1 VRQGQRLT
9 GMSGNQ
15 SSLPLAGSQFG
26 FKQYGGNGAWVSD
39 LLPHTARIVDDLC
52 IVRSMVTDAINH
64 DPAITFFQTGS
75 QIAGR
80 PSLGS
85 WIHYGLGS
93 DTEDLPAFV
102 VLITPG
108 KVDQP
113 LYARLWGSGFLPS
126 RYQGVQFRSAGDAV
140 LYLANPDGVSP
151 ENRRA
156 LLDRLNELHAHAAA
170 RSNDAEIE
178 GRIAQYEM
186 AYRLQASVPG
196 VMDISNESEETLS
209 LYGPDA
215 RTPGTFAANCLLAR
229 RLAERGVKFVQLY
242 HQGWDQHDNLP
253 KGIERQCRETDQAS
267 AALVTDLKR
276 RGMLDDTLVVWG
288 GEFGRT
294 SYSQG
299 KLTATNYGRDH
310 HPRCFSVW
318 MAGGGV
324 KAGISYGAT
333 DDFAY
338 NVTEHPVHVHDFHA
352 TLLHLLGIDHERL
365 TYLHQGRRFR
375 LTDVHGEVVQ
385 SLVASR

>member
-1 VRQGQRLT
+1 
-9 GMSGNQ
+9 
-15 SSLPLAGSQFG
+15 
-26 FKQYGGNGAWVSD
+26 
-39 LLPHTARIVDDLC
+39 
-52 IVRSMVTDAINH
+52 MVTEAINH

-113 LYARLWGSGFLPS
+113 LYSRLWGSGFLPA
-126 RYQGVQFRSAGDAV
+126 RHQGVQFRSGGDAV
-140 LYLANPDGVSP
+140 LYLANPDGVSR

-156 LLDRLNELHAHAAA
+156 LLNRLNDLHAHAAA
-170 RSNDAEIE
+170 RSGDAEVE
-178 GRIAQYEM
+178 ARIAQYEM

-196 VMDISNESEETLS
+196 VVDISNESEETLS

-229 RLAERGVKFVQLY
+229 RLAERGVKFIQLY

-276 RGMLDDTLVVWG
+276 RGMLEDTLVVWG

-310 HPRCFSVW
+310 HPRCFTVW

-324 KAGISYGAT
+324 KAGVMYGTT

-338 NVTEHPVHVHDFHA
+338 NVVRDAVHVHDFQA
-352 TLLHLLGIDHERL
+352 TVLHILGIDHERL
-365 TYLHQGRRFR
+365 TFRFQGRQFR
-375 LTDVHGEVVQ
+375 LTDVHGSVVKPIL
-385 SLVASR
+385 S